1 VGYGVVS
8 VPHTEASPKRILGA
22 KTNARY
28 RAASLLSEIYMINS
42 WQVEFILLMFAIWDK
57 LMDAREFLDRLKKG
71 ERLYGT
77 AVLSPSPLWPLAVRR
92 AGLDFVFIDTEHTP
106 FDRTVLAQMCLA
118 YKGCGLPPL
127 VRIPSADPQEAR
139 KVLDGGA
146 SGVLAPYIESPEQV
160 RELVGAT
167 KLRPLKG
174 ERLREALQKQDSL
187 TPELKDYLRDW
198 NEENFL
204 MINIESVP
212 AMERLDRI
220 LAEPG
225 LDGVIIGPHDLSIS
239 LGLPEQY
246 RDSRFE
252 DAVGQIIS
260 RAREKGLSV
269 GIHLSQEAELQI
281 KWAKAGAN
289 IIMHSSDI
297 ALFQQRL
304 KEDIAAI
311 RCALRDDNSTIGKEK
326 DTII

>member
-1 VGYGVVS
+1 
-8 VPHTEASPKRILGA
+8 
-22 KTNARY
+22 
-28 RAASLLSEIYMINS
+28 
-42 WQVEFILLMFAIWDK
+42 
-57 LMDAREFLDRLKKG
+57 MDAKEFLDRLKKG
-71 ERLYGT
+71 KRLYGT
-77 AVLSPSPLWPLAVRR
+77 AVLSPSPLWPSAVKR
-92 AGLDFVFIDTEHTP
+92 AGADFVFIDTEHTP

-118 YKGCGLPPL
+118 YKGYGLPPL
-127 VRIPSADPQEAR
+127 VRISSPDPHEAR

-174 ERLREALQKQDSL
+174 GRLREALQNRDSL
-187 TPELKDYLRDW
+187 ESKLKDYLRDW
-198 NEENFL
+198 NRENFL
-204 MINIESVP
+204 MINVESVP
-212 AMERLDRI
+212 ALERLEPI

-246 RDSRFE
+246 HDPRFE
-252 DAVGQIIS
+252 DVVGRIIS
-260 RAREKGLSV
+260 KAREKGLGV
-269 GIHLSQEAELQI
+269 GIHFSQEAELQI

-304 KEDIAAI
+304 KEDITAI
-311 RCALRDDNSTIGKEK
+311 RCALRDDDSTIGKEK
-326 DTII
+326 DTIV

>member
-1 VGYGVVS
+1 
-8 VPHTEASPKRILGA
+8 
-22 KTNARY
+22 
-28 RAASLLSEIYMINS
+28 
-42 WQVEFILLMFAIWDK
+42 
-57 LMDAREFLDRLKKG
+57 MDTIEFLAHLKKG
-71 ERLYGT
+71 TRLYGT
-77 AVLSPSPLWPLAVRR
+77 AVFSTSPLWPEGIKK
-92 AGLDFVFIDTEHTP
+92 AGADFVFIDTEHTP

-127 VRIPSADPQEAR
+127 VRISYPDLHEAR

-146 SGVLAPYIESPEQV
+146 SGILAPYIESPQQV

-174 ERLREALQKQDSL
+174 ERLNKALQKQDSL
-187 TPELKDYLRDW
+187 APELKDYLRDW
-198 NEENFL
+198 NKENFL

-212 AMERLDRI
+212 AVERLDRI

-246 RDSRFE
+246 HDRRFE
-252 DAVGQIIS
+252 DVVGEIIS
-260 RAREKGLSV
+260 KVREKGLSV
-269 GIHLSQEAELQI
+269 GIHFSQEPELQI

-289 IIMHSSDI
+289 IIMHSSDK

-304 KEDIAAI
+304 KDDFATI
-311 RCALRDDNSTIGKEK
+311 RNALKQQV
-326 DTII
+326 DTTRQ

>member
-1 VGYGVVS
+1 
-8 VPHTEASPKRILGA
+8 
-22 KTNARY
+22 
-28 RAASLLSEIYMINS
+28 
-42 WQVEFILLMFAIWDK
+42 
-57 LMDAREFLDRLKKG
+57 MDTKEFLDCLKKG
-71 ERLYGT
+71 KRLYGT
-77 AVLSPSPLWPLAVRR
+77 AVLSPSPLWPTAVKR
-92 AGLDFVFIDTEHTP
+92 AGADFVFIDTEHTP

-118 YKGCGLPPL
+118 YKGYGLPPL
-127 VRIPSADPQEAR
+127 VRISSPDPHEAR

-146 SGVLAPYIESPEQV
+146 SGILAPYIESPEQV

-174 ERLREALQKQDSL
+174 ERLTEALQNKDSL
-187 TPELKDYLRDW
+187 TLELKDYLRGY
-198 NEENFL
+198 NKENFL
-204 MINIESVP
+204 IINIESVP
-212 AMERLDRI
+212 AIERLDRI

-246 RDSRFE
+246 HDPRFE

-260 RAREKGLSV
+260 RVREKGLSV
-269 GIHLSQEAELQI
+269 GIHFSQEAQLQI

-304 KEDIAAI
+304 KEDITAI
-311 RCALRDDNSTIGKEK
+311 RHALGEEVSTTGEEDDRSVL
-326 DTII
+326 